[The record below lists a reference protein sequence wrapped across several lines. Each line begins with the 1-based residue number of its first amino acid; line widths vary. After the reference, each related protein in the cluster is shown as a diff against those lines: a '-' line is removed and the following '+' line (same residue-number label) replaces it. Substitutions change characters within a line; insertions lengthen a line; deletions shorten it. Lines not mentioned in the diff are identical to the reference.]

1 MASTVDGMESGSER
15 MNQGNEQAST
25 SATNPALGPTED
37 AAERVLTFAVE
48 SLEMLKGVT
57 TIFGES
63 VEKAEASG
71 LPSFL
76 RASRTDDVR
85 CRWIERLRIVG
96 LDRQRER
103 RAAAAGMSPP
113 SPPDSLSSSAAG
125 TKRRRG
131 VIPVDIGSSV
141 PYSRGTMEEDGLVR
155 RKKSG
160 RSSGRDSME
169 IETEG

>member
-1 MASTVDGMESGSER
+1 MNQ
-15 MNQGNEQAST
+15 NQGNEQAGT

-63 VEKAEASG
+63 VEKAEASVPL
-71 LPSFL
+71 LPSRLTRADAL
-76 RASRTDDVR
+76 RY
-85 CRWIERLRIVG
+85 RWIERLRVVG

-113 SPPDSLSSSAAG
+113 SPPDSLSSGAAG
-125 TKRRRG
+125 TKRRRA
-131 VIPVDIGSSV
+131 VIPVDTQSLA
-141 PYSRGTMEEDGLVR
+141 YSRTGTMEEDGLVR

-160 RSSGRDSME
+160 RSSGRESME
-169 IETEG
+169 IESEG